1 MALPRV
7 LPWLLGAVLPAVL
20 LAILL
25 AEPRADESWESHPA
39 HFWLVL
45 AAALTSIVLG
55 YAVHVAARRRRD
67 ARLLLISLAFVASAG
82 FLRLHALATP
92 GVPTDL
98 MWPLTDHNR
107 HTRSVPGILACLVTL
122 GCARGRTEVA
132 S

>member
-25 AEPRADESWESHPA
+25 AEPRADESWESHAA

-55 YAVHVAARRRRD
+55 
-67 ARLLLISLAFVASAG
+67 
-82 FLRLHALATP
+82 
-92 GVPTDL
+92 
-98 MWPLTDHNR
+98 
-107 HTRSVPGILACLVTL
+107 
-122 GCARGRTEVA
+122 
-132 S
+132 